1 MFSLFLGLSS
11 QEIVLYIVVPICL
24 VLIVIVLLGIVAMIV
39 VAYRSRKAPSNS
51 TGISSSVHCA
61 TAYSD
66 DRHRNVRP
74 QSFVANPNV
83 NDGIYDTLNGE
94 LYNILYNNMTKFM

>member
-1 MFSLFLGLSS
+1 MY
-11 QEIVLYIVVPICL
+11 VVVPVCL
-24 VLIVIVLLGIVAMIV
+24 ALIVIVLLGIVVMIV

-51 TGISSSVHCA
+51 TGISSSVHCT

-66 DRHRNVRP
+66 NRHRNGRP
-74 QSFVANPNV
+74 ESFVTNPNV

-94 LYNILYNNMTKFM
+94 LEIFT